1 MKLMQQIRE
10 YQTPRGSLAL
20 WWLGQ
25 NGYIMKSSEGTVA
38 GVDLY
43 LTDSCAAAY
52 PEVNLHRQIP
62 VLIEPED
69 LDVDIFACTHN
80 HMDHTDPETIGRL
93 RNKDTFRFLGP
104 MPSCA
109 VYRQQ
114 RVEEGRITATYPDFQ
129 GEFADLRVHGT
140 FALPTDDS
148 DLNHMGFVFQF
159 GTGPKIYVTGDTD
172 YHELLASA
180 GKHNPDV
187 MITCINGGYN
197 NLSHWEAAKL
207 ASEIKPKVA
216 IPCHYDLFPDNCCD
230 PKQFR
235 AALSINAPSVMYQ
248 EMVHGEPL
256 LISLA

>member
-1 MKLMQQIRE
+1 MNLMQQIRE
-10 YQTPRGSLAL
+10 YKTPQGALAL

-25 NGYIMKSSEGTVA
+25 NGYIFKSSAGTLA

-43 LTDSCAAAY
+43 LTNSCAKAF
-52 PEVNLHRQIP
+52 PEVNLDRKVP
-62 VLIEPED
+62 VLIEPEE
-69 LDVDIFACTHN
+69 LEVDIFACTHN

-104 MPSCA
+104 APSCGVFRKA
-109 VYRQQ
+109 GI
-114 RVEEGRITATYPDFQ
+114 EDSRITTTYPDFQ
-129 GEFADLRVHGT
+129 NEYADLRVTGT

-148 DLNHMGFVFQF
+148 DLNHMGFVLQF
-159 GTGPKIYVTGDTD
+159 GKGPKVYITGDTD
-172 YHELLASA
+172 YHELLASVR
-180 GKHNPDV
+180 KHEPDV

-207 ASEIKPKVA
+207 ANEVRPKVA
-216 IPCHYDLFPDNCCD
+216 IPCHYDLFPDNSSD

-235 AALSINAPSVMYQ
+235 SALSVVAPSVMYQ
-248 EMVHGEPL
+248 ELVHGEPL